1 MKYWVKNVTFI
12 VLEFPLQ
19 EKKRQKRKNIFFLLP
34 APWEMKVTIKGKKT
48 CGEICDSIIFHE
60 MPTAIFVWNFGR
72 IQDFNLGEKL
82 GKVSGSF
89 IDFLIWNFTLK
100 SGRRWKS
107 VPSKSHKMSLLSLK
121 WAKAVVSKLR
131 PETWNSSSIFL
142 PPAVLFSFLAKIANK
157 LKYGDFFED
166 MLSNWFLF
174 VL

>member
-1 MKYWVKNVTFI
+1 
-12 VLEFPLQ
+12 
-19 EKKRQKRKNIFFLLP
+19 
-34 APWEMKVTIKGKKT
+34 
-48 CGEICDSIIFHE
+48 

-131 PETWNSSSIFL
+131 PETWNSSSIICPLLCYFPFL
-142 PPAVLFSFLAKIANK
+142 LKLPTSWNMVISLKICCQIGFCLFSNIATFIGECKYFCTTSYLQRNFGFGRKEFL
-157 LKYGDFFED
+157 
-166 MLSNWFLF
+166 
-174 VL
+174 